1 VSVERYLEFALD
13 APALLLPA
21 VNGEYLPFGEWL
33 TRARVSIADWHDHL
47 TTLFPEVRPR
57 GHFELR
63 SPDAVPP
70 EWYAAPLALAVG
82 ITEDPGALRTAAD
95 LLGEPDLAL
104 LERAG
109 RLGLRDPVLVRTA
122 SDLATI
128 ALEGCAALPS
138 GYFPRSDL
146 EQAREFF
153 NRYTRRGRSPADEL
167 DAAAVAV

>member
-1 VSVERYLEFALD
+1 M
-13 APALLLPA
+13 
-21 VNGEYLPFGEWL
+21 
-33 TRARVSIADWHDHL
+33 
-47 TTLFPEVRPR
+47 TTLTDRL
-57 GHFELR
+57 GYTFEN
-63 SPDAVPP
+63 P
-70 EWYAAPLALAVG
+70 
-82 ITEDPGALRTAAD
+82 
-95 LLGEPDLAL
+95 AL

-109 RLGLRDPVLVRTA
+109 RLGLRDPVLARTA